1 MTSLATWIETFTGKK
16 IDILSPDPNEVDLL
30 DIAHALSNTN
40 RFGGHARVP
49 YSVAE
54 HCVRMVAIVPNHL
67 RMEALLHDAAEAY
80 TGDMPSPFKQVM
92 DEFRRYESLME
103 RAVRSHFGLPGDRIP
118 GELKLYDNIMLITEA
133 RDLGFSWWNT
143 NKHSDM
149 PDPLEEEIVPW
160 DWRTA
165 RDAYIN
171 TYYDLKS

>member
-1 MTSLATWIETFTGKK
+1 
-16 IDILSPDPNEVDLL
+16 
-30 DIAHALSNTN
+30 
-40 RFGGHARVP
+40 
-49 YSVAE
+49 
-54 HCVRMVAIVPNHL
+54 
-67 RMEALLHDAAEAY
+67 
-80 TGDMPSPFKQVM
+80 
-92 DEFRRYESLME
+92 
-103 RAVRSHFGLPGDRIP
+103 
-118 GELKLYDNIMLITEA
+118 MLITEA